1 MAGRHFIAVSLGEA
15 ETLRA
20 VIHSRR
26 NVSLLPE
33 ALRSN
38 AMIGLRSLGRGGAL
52 LDASHRFP
60 DLADAQMKTAC
71 QALRFV
77 DHQTHYTPEETHLL
91 LRALQHNE
99 PLQRQLFHHQLQIS
113 HRRDFTQLE
122 RTPLWSVLD
131 LPSELELISREAI
144 ALFLQLA
151 LSVDGVSTVLI
162 LIQPNSSRA
171 LQECYSHENGP
182 CLCSDGREILL

>member
-1 MAGRHFIAVSLGEA
+1 MAGRHFVAVSLREA

-20 VIHSRR
+20 IIHSRR

-33 ALRSN
+33 ALRSS
-38 AMIGLRSLGRGGAL
+38 AMIGLRSLGRAGAL
-52 LDASHRFP
+52 LDASYRFP
-60 DLADAQMKTAC
+60 DLADAQMKSTC

-77 DHQTHYTPEETHLL
+77 DHQTHYTPEEMHLL
-91 LRALQHNE
+91 LRALQHND

-151 LSVDGVSTVLI
+151 LSVDGVACCWIRIRDT
-162 LIQPNSSRA
+162 PGA
-171 LQECYSHENGP
+171 LSIK
-182 CLCSDGREILL
+182 CSDA